1 MKVQIN
7 QFFFSISN
15 TCMLASGLGL
25 RNNSLVQKIGCVSPV
40 SLHWVLSVV
49 KISDRFTNYL
59 LYLQLFLIY
68 IWLCNV
74 TNYIPVYLTVNS
86 VVHRMFQYIFSTV
99 NLPIPTNARNG
110 ACLSLVY
117 NNAHFSFGSCSI
129 HWLNVLM
136 ARPPLLLT
144 LGPSNPTSSSETGWS
159 ASEFSGLFASS
170 AVLFLG

>member
-1 MKVQIN
+1 MRKLIWQDRGCVPCAYFPKGVYQKIGSYDSLFPNWYQEDQMKVQIN

-86 VVHRMFQYIFSTV
+86 VVHRMFQYIFSTM

-110 ACLSLVY
+110 ARLPLVHKKC
-117 NNAHFSFGSCSI
+117 NRN
-129 HWLNVLM
+129 W
-136 ARPPLLLT
+136 
-144 LGPSNPTSSSETGWS
+144 
-159 ASEFSGLFASS
+159 
-170 AVLFLG
+170 

>member
-40 SLHWVLSVV
+40 SLHCVLSVV

-110 ACLSLVY
+110 MRLSLVHY
-117 NNAHFSFGSCSI
+117 YREAF
-129 HWLNVLM
+129 
-136 ARPPLLLT
+136 
-144 LGPSNPTSSSETGWS
+144 
-159 ASEFSGLFASS
+159 
-170 AVLFLG
+170 